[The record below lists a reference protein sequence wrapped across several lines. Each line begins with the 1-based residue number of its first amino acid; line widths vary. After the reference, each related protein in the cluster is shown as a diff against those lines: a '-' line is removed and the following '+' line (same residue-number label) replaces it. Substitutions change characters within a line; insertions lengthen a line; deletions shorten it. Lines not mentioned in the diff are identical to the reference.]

1 MVDHK
6 QQLIQ
11 ATYTATVEPEQ
22 LETFEMLWESY
33 IDNELINNER
43 ADLKANEI
51 NKHISLALD
60 ILSRVNHVR
69 DASAEAQK
77 IVDSEYG
84 VRFLFDKDGKI
95 IASNSDAKSF
105 LKNIANI
112 YDLDIDPKAIKKIK
126 TWLANLDNPNANKFL
141 FVHVMWENTGLK
153 NCFFLTPIQFRQ
165 AQSEPSSTSYL
176 VTLVDFD
183 VVPDALPSI
192 QEAYQLTQAEA
203 DVAMRLANGRTPKE
217 ISIDRNVSIFT
228 VRTQI
233 QMVLKKTESRTIPE
247 MVKTLTGMSVKYS
260 TLKSQKDMITARQ
273 TQNESLL
280 RPAGL
285 TLNDGRYFQYF
296 EQGHPNGLPVIL
308 FPFPMY
314 DVGLSQASAKM
325 AVLRGL
331 RVITPLRAGYGDS
344 DPNPKNSAYEL
355 VDSSAADLRNL
366 IEHLGLSKLVLMCG
380 WAGYHAQHFAVK
392 HPNLVHGI
400 LQLGT
405 IPIWNNAYIKTLR
418 SRQRNVMKTSIHAPQ
433 VVPYLA
439 RVGKA
444 LMNTGRGTLFA
455 TSLDKDRPIDLEA
468 LEDPDNLETIM
479 RGYEVIGKQGVRTI
493 AKDLHAIHADW
504 KYDAEKL
511 TVPITVLVG
520 SKNTDFPETAFL
532 DYQKIVPQ
540 TVIKSIEGAGS
551 YLHLTHFDI
560 VSKELQSLSAKKITS
575 K

>member
-11 ATYTATVEPEQ
+11 ATYSATVEPEQ
-22 LETFEMLWESY
+22 LETFEKLWESY
-33 IDNELINNER
+33 IDNEIINNES
-43 ADLKANEI
+43 ADLKSIEI

-69 DASAEAQK
+69 DTAAEARK

-84 VRFLFDKDGKI
+84 LRFLFDHSGKI
-95 IASNSDAKSF
+95 IVSNSDARPF
-105 LKNIANI
+105 LKNVTNI
-112 YDLDIDPKAIKKIK
+112 YDLDIDPIAIKKIN
-126 TWLANLDNPNANKFL
+126 TWLANLDDSNANKFL
-141 FVHVMWENTGLK
+141 FVHVRREKSGQK
-153 NCFFLTPIQFRQ
+153 NCFFLTPMQIGQD
-165 AQSEPSSTSYL
+165 QSEVASTCYL

-192 QEAYQLTQAEA
+192 QEAYHLTQAEA
-203 DVAMRLANGRTPKE
+203 DVAMRLSNGRTPAE

-233 QMVLKKTESRTIPE
+233 QIILKKTGSRTIPE
-247 MVKTLTGMSVKYS
+247 MVKTLTGMSAKYS
-260 TLKSQKDMITARQ
+260 TLKSQTDMIAARQ
-273 TQNESLL
+273 KQNEGLL

-344 DPNPKNSAYEL
+344 DTNPKNTAYEL

-366 IEHLGLSKLVLMCG
+366 LDHLGLSKVVLMCG
-380 WAGYHAQHFAVK
+380 WAGFHAQRFAVK
-392 HPNLVHGI
+392 HPDLVHGI

-444 LMNTGRGTLFA
+444 LMDSGRGTLFA

-468 LEDPDNLETIM
+468 LEDPDNLDTIM

-504 KYDAEKL
+504 KPDAEKL

-520 SKNTDFPETAFL
+520 SKNTDYPESSFL
-532 DYQKIVPQ
+532 DYQKTVPQ
-540 TVIKSIEGAGS
+540 TIIKYIEGAGS

-560 VSKELQSLSAKKITS
+560 VSKELQALAAKKVT
-575 K
+575 